1 MPVVTGIVYN
11 STHMPPW
18 TLPKNQA
25 LSGYRSREML
35 PGNQASGRSNYLA
48 LDDSADAIQAQLV
61 SEHAQ
66 SSLSLGNIRG
76 ISGNEGLAEKRGSGF
91 ALETK
96 DWGVMRSA
104 KGMYVTTYGGDN
116 IANPIKSMSETIA
129 QLAKSV
135 SQHKTSTEAAIEHKA
150 YDESMDQ
157 ATHATLKE
165 QLNAIKGQEDEFPEL
180 SEPHVLISSPA
191 GVQIATEQSVHIASN
206 EHTAVTAG
214 GELSF
219 SVVKRFVASVG
230 KGIRLFAQS
239 KGIWLKSAV
248 DPIRLEAQSDNI
260 ELYAEQSI
268 DARGAKSVK
277 IVAGDELIITCQ
289 GNYFK
294 MGRNGIEI
302 GSPTQIFH
310 YSPMNVLGNKSY
322 AESLNEMPKS
332 KFDQQVF
339 IMQPNGKPAKNVR
352 FEIVREDGSVI
363 KGVTDSTGNTKVQKA
378 QSWGNYTINVLG
390 KAK

>member
-1 MPVVTGIVYN
+1 
-11 STHMPPW
+11 
-18 TLPKNQA
+18 
-25 LSGYRSREML
+25 
-35 PGNQASGRSNYLA
+35 
-48 LDDSADAIQAQLV
+48 
-61 SEHAQ
+61 
-66 SSLSLGNIRG
+66 
-76 ISGNEGLAEKRGSGF
+76 
-91 ALETK
+91 
-96 DWGVMRSA
+96 
-104 KGMYVTTYGGDN
+104 
-116 IANPIKSMSETIA
+116 MSETIA
-129 QLAKSV
+129 QLANSV

-150 YDESMDQ
+150 YDESL
-157 ATHATLKE
+157 AESTHATLKD

-180 SEPHVLISSPA
+180 SEPHLLISSPA
-191 GVQIATEQSVHIASN
+191 GVQIATEQSTHLASSQ
-206 EHTAVTAG
+206 HTAITTG

-219 SVVKRFVASVG
+219 SVINRFVASVG

-260 ELYAEQSI
+260 ELYAEQNI
-268 DARGAKSVK
+268 DAKGKKTVK
-277 IVAGDELIITCQ
+277 IVAGDELIISCQ
-289 GNYFK
+289 GNYIK
-294 MGRNGIEI
+294 MGSDGMEI

-322 AESLNEMPKS
+322 ADSLNEMPKS
-332 KFDQQVF
+332 KFDQQVY

-378 QSWGNYTINVLG
+378 KSWGKYTINVLG